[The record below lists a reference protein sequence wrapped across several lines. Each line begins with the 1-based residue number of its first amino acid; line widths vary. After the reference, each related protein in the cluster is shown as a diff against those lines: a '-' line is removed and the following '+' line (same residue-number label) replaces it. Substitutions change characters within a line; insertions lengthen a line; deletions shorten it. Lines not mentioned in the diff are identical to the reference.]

1 MKVELLDGRII
12 DNVRMLMDNG
22 TGTLTVGH
30 FTTGAGKDKSTVEHI
45 PKKDI
50 KMVIMN

>member
-1 MKVELLDGRII
+1 MKVELLDGRVI

-30 FTTGAGKDKSTVEHI
+30 FATKGKIEKSTVERI

-50 KMVIMN
+50 RMVIMN